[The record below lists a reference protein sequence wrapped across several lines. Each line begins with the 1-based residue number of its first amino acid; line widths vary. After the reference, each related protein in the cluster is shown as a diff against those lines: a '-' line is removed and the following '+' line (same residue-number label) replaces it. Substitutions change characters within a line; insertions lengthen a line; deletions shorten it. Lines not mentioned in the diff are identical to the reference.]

1 MNAHPE
7 HALQV
12 RIHSWVREC
21 VAAPHS
27 FMSSDRS
34 KAHSQFQH
42 AREAARGI
50 RKGTPDTLLLVS
62 GKALFCE
69 LKAPG
74 NRPTEHQDALGREII
89 DAGSVWFWAD
99 SVDGYRQHLLQHG
112 VPLSPSAAMLAARA
126 DAMLAALATK
136 PIVKRST
143 RARQARPSASRI
155 ARVHAARSRLLF

>member
-21 VAAPHS
+21 IIVPHV
-27 FMSSDRS
+27 FMSFDRA
-34 KAHSQFQH
+34 KPHSQFQH

-50 RKGTPDTLLLVS
+50 RAGTPDTALLV
-62 GKALFCE
+62 GGVVHWGE

-74 NRPTEHQDALGREII
+74 GKPTEHQDALGREII
-89 DAGSVWFWAD
+89 DAGGIWFWTN
-99 SVDGYRQHLLQHG
+99 SVDGYRQHLISYG
-112 VPLSPSAAMLAARA
+112 VPLSSSAAMLAARA

-136 PIVKRST
+136 PVVKRPT
-143 RARQARPSASRI
+143 RARAARPSASQI